1 MPVVLQ
7 AVLGQ
12 HVQLAATIRMSLRSA
27 GMQVASRLPQ
37 ELQSWDLNQ
46 CEAQTSKTSPNSIR
60 CALGTFHAA
69 MRERVIAGNGL

>member
-1 MPVVLQ
+1 
-7 AVLGQ
+7 
-12 HVQLAATIRMSLRSA
+12 
-27 GMQVASRLPQ
+27 MQVASRLPQ

-69 MRERVIAGNGL
+69 MRERVIAANGL